1 MQVSVALL
9 VSSSAFLLLQG
20 CCTAVKGWK
29 VLKNDGTEILP
40 ERRENTRT
48 PLEAILQPSNSNNN
62 NNNNNSN
69 AMNNRA
75 KNGGRAANAV
85 SYSKYDKDDWTNVKY
100 LILQELNG
108 KDQ

>member
-40 ERRENTRT
+40 EDSENTRT
-48 PLEAILQPSNSNNN
+48 PLEAIVHASNGNT
-62 NNNNNSN
+62 NSSSS
-69 AMNNRA
+69 ALNNRA
-75 KNGGRAANAV
+75 KNGGRAANTV
-85 SYSKYDKDDWTNVKY
+85 SYSEYYGNRADVKY
-100 LILQELNG
+100 FILQV
-108 KDQ
+108 K